1 MNSRIRHHPILD
13 VKRDGKIEFHFNGTL
28 LTGMRNEV
36 ISSALFAHGIH
47 IFGTH
52 HRDGAP
58 QGIFCAN
65 GQCGQCLVLVNDV
78 PRKACVTPIRE
89 GMRVRS
95 LEGLPELPPDDAP
108 VPPLEIDVI
117 DADVLIVGGGPA
129 GLSAA
134 LEIGRMGVRA
144 IVCDDKQ
151 ELGGKLSLQTHNFFG
166 SIRDCFAGDRG
177 LEIGNSLSDDV
188 ESLDSIEVWLDS
200 PVVGIF
206 SDRKVGIVNRGIY
219 RLVRPRVLLVA
230 TGAREKM
237 LSFAKCDLPGIY
249 GAGAFQ
255 TLVNRDMIRV
265 SEKLFIVGG
274 GNVGLIAAY
283 QALQAGIEVLGIVEA
298 LPSCG
303 GYKVHLDKLKRLGV
317 PIYTSHTVLS
327 AIGKS
332 SLEGIIITEID
343 RNFYPIPGTEKEFTV
358 DTLLIAVGLSPVD
371 ELTKKAEG
379 FGIRTYEA
387 GDAETIAEA
396 SAAMFSGRIAGRN
409 ILKGMGFDVMVPKE
423 WTEMLDTLR
432 GKPGPTHTLEMAES
446 GNGVYPVIRCV
457 QEIPCN
463 PCTDVCPLRSI
474 AISSGD
480 IEDIP
485 EFSGRCVGCL
495 RCVSICPGL
504 AITVVDRRYDPN
516 GERALVMLPWEM
528 PDGQVAQGM
537 EVVTAGFKGEIIGTG
552 EVMGIKRSEWQNRR
566 SLLAV
571 SVPWNEAD
579 HIAGIRMIGGSQ
591 ERDFRGIMDAGDDDL
606 IICRC
611 ERVIKGEIRK
621 MIRKGARDIN
631 DLKAVLRVAMGPCAG
646 KTCIPLLQQM
656 FRDEEIDLD
665 DVTAHVERPFTQ
677 EVALKVFLSGGDG

>member
-1 MNSRIRHHPILD
+1 MSSRIHRHPILD
-13 VKRDGKIEFHFNGTL
+13 DRRGEKIEFHFNGKL
-28 LTGMRNEV
+28 LAGMKNEV

-78 PRKACVTPIRE
+78 PRKACVTPIRN

-95 LEGLPELPPDDAP
+95 LEGLPELPADDTP
-108 VPPLEIDVI
+108 IRPGDIEIMDV
-117 DADVLIVGGGPA
+117 DVLIVGGGPA

-134 LEIGRMGVRA
+134 LELGRMGVHA
-144 IVCDDKQ
+144 VVCDDKQ
-151 ELGGKLSLQTHNFFG
+151 EPGGKLSLQTHNFFG

-177 LEIGNSLSDDV
+177 LEIGNTLADEVD
-188 ESLDSIEVWLDS
+188 SLDSVEVWPNS
-200 PVVGIF
+200 PVVGVF
-206 SDRKVGIVNRGIY
+206 ADRKVGVVNNGIY
-219 RLVRPRVLLVA
+219 RLVRPDFLLIA

-237 LSFAKCDLPGIY
+237 LSFEKCDLPGIY

-283 QALQAGIEVLGIVEA
+283 QALQAGIEVLGIAEA
-298 LPSCG
+298 LPACG

-327 AIGKS
+327 ARGGS
-332 SLEGIIITEID
+332 HLEGIIISEID
-343 RNFYPIPGTEKEFTV
+343 SNFSPVPGTEKKFTV

-371 ELTKKAEG
+371 ELTKKAES
-379 FGIRTYEA
+379 FGIRTYDA

-409 ILKGMGFDVMVPKE
+409 ILKDMGFDVVVPEE

-432 GKPGPTHTLEMAES
+432 GKPGPVHTFEMTDT
-446 GNGVYPVIRCV
+446 GNSVYPVIRCI

-474 AISSGD
+474 AIPSGD
-480 IEDIP
+480 IVDLP
-485 EFSGRCVGCL
+485 EFRGRCVGCL

-504 AITVVDRRYDPN
+504 AITVVDGRYDPN
-516 GERALVMLPWEM
+516 GKRALVILPWEM
-528 PDGQVAQGM
+528 PDGVVAQGM
-537 EVVTAGFKGEIIGTG
+537 KVVTAGFEGEIIGTG
-552 EVMGIKRSEWQNRR
+552 KVIGIKRAEWQNRR

-579 HIAGIRMIGGSQ
+579 HVAGIRMVGGSQ
-591 ERDFRGIMDAGDDDL
+591 EMEFHGSVDHGDDDL

-611 ERVIKGEIRK
+611 ERVTKGEMRK

-631 DLKAVLRVAMGPCAG
+631 DLKAVLRVGMGPCAG
-646 KTCIPLLQQM
+646 KTCIPLLYRM
-656 FRDEEIDLD
+656 FLEEGIDLSR
-665 DVTAHVERPFTQ
+665 VTAHVERPLTQ
-677 EVALKVFLSGGDG
+677 EVPLKVFLSGDDV